1 MVENIETYYTTV
13 QNADATLQGIGL
25 TENAGKYHGVIYQYG
40 ELKFA
45 EEENSDGSLNLSF
58 DWKLIDSNG
67 LPKDLLNSEEFKNLL
82 GDILVNIVD
91 KHIKEGNIF
100 YDDRGDNTSSVDAQ

>member
-58 DWKLIDSNG
+58 DWEMLDSNG
-67 LPKDLLNSEEFKNLL
+67 LPEDSFKDDFKTLI
-82 GDILVNIVD
+82 GDILVNIIETHV
-91 KHIKEGNIF
+91 KEGTLV
-100 YDDRGDNTSSVDAQ
+100 YDDRGDNTNTTDMQ

>member
-13 QNADATLQGIGL
+13 QNSDATLQGIGL

-40 ELKFA
+40 ELKFG

-58 DWKLIDSNG
+58 DWQLIDSNG
-67 LPKDLLNSEEFKNLL
+67 VPKDSLNSEEFKNLI
-82 GDILVNIVD
+82 GVILVNIVD
-91 KHIKEGNIF
+91 RHIKEGNIF
-100 YDDRGDNTSSVDAQ
+100 YDDRGDSTNSVDS